1 MHSLV
6 GENVSLDYLLGCSA
20 RLREQEVRFPPRNLQ
35 ALCGDGQTAC
45 LTPAA
50 SPNCSAAL
58 QRAKMGTLQIEKKS
72 FCGNSV
78 KIDGLFVAAGAP
90 VHAHWWSAIWGH
102 LRGLKHRHKAIN
114 LSSEMSFLCNT
125 CFELKG
131 CILRVVGC
139 GFVGCLA
146 VQTWL
151 LDSSWNSTRLG
162 PVPQGLL
169 TQSKE
174 PLEQSKQLS

>member
-114 LSSEMSFLCNT
+114 LSSEMSFLCNVFWAERLHPES
-125 CFELKG
+125 CRLWVCG
-131 CILRVVGC
+131 MLGSADMAL
-139 GFVGCLA
+139 GFVLEFH
-146 VQTWL
+146 QTG
-151 LDSSWNSTRLG
+151 SSSSG
-162 PVPQGLL
+162 PVN
-169 TQSKE
+169 TK
-174 PLEQSKQLS
+174 